1 MKKKILVSGGTGF
14 IGYHIVKKCIAL
26 KWSVA
31 ILSSRKPNKLRYI
44 KNVEYIR
51 CNVTKKKDIQKKL
64 RKNYDYVVNL
74 AGYVNHVEK
83 KKTFSSH
90 YNGSKNL
97 ADHFKKKKL
106 NHLYKLVVERNM
118 VI

>member
-51 CNVTKKKDIQKKL
+51 CNVTKKKDIQLNFDLALL
-64 RKNYDYVVNL
+64 RLFELEHSHEILLKTKVRNCS
-74 AGYVNHVEK
+74 NH
-83 KKTFSSH
+83 SSEI
-90 YNGSKNL
+90 N
-97 ADHFKKKKL
+97 
-106 NHLYKLVVERNM
+106 RNCFECSL
-118 VI
+118 INIIP